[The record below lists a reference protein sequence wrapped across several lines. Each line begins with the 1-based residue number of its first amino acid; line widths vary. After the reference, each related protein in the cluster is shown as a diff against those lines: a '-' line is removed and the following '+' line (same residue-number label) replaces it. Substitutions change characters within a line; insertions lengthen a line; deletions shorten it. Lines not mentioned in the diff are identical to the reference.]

1 MKKSLIALPVVAGA
15 AAAAVAGTSHYA
27 GSQTQTEY
35 QNLLVQLNDLTP
47 FVFENEEYE
56 SGLGSSTALTKVM
69 ASSDADAEVLFR
81 LQHDIKHAAV
91 RVGGDGMAIGTVT
104 INTSLHNSTEL
115 DPAFIE
121 AMTDDV
127 PFTLTT
133 DVHMGGEVSNQ
144 LRITGTDFDKDGASG
159 SWSGIDFET
168 VTKGNSTV
176 GSGSLGVADFQ
187 DAVSGAMFSVEQ
199 NSFEFDIETFG
210 DLIYTGNGKLEFEKL
225 SLVSPE
231 LPVPV
236 AIDSV
241 LVSSDS
247 NMNDDSMNSNAIVS
261 LDGIDS
267 PLPINKASLEVNLDD
282 LLVEGLREYN
292 QFFLTAS
299 TDPEELMGDPE
310 LIKSLGAALRNIVK
324 PGSGLEYKI
333 ALANNEGDVDANLR
347 IGVKTEGM
355 SAAALDNITTGRE
368 LLNILSVN
376 GALDADTSALSQ
388 TPVMMMLGG
397 AGDFLTV
404 TDESIKSEI
413 SLNGTT
419 LVINGVELPLDMMA
433 AGMLDVPFS
442 DLMQM

>member
-1 MKKSLIALPVVAGA
+1 MKKSIFALPIVAGA

-35 QNLLVQLNDLTP
+35 QNLLVQLNELTP

-56 SGLGSSTALTKVM
+56 SGLGSSTALTRVM

-104 INTSLHNSTEL
+104 IDTSLHDSTEL
-115 DPAFIE
+115 DPALIE

-133 DVHMGGEVSNQ
+133 DVRMGGEVSNQ

-159 SWSGIDFET
+159 SWSGVDFET

-236 AIDSV
+236 EIDSV

-247 NMNDDSMNSNAIVS
+247 SMNDDSMNSNAIVS

-267 PLPINKASLEVNLDD
+267 PLPINKASIEVNVDD

-299 TDPEELMGDPE
+299 SDPEELMGDPE
-310 LIKSLGAALRNIVK
+310 FMKSLGAALRNIVK

-355 SAAALDNITTGRE
+355 SADALDNITTGRE
-368 LLNILSVN
+368 LLNILSVD
-376 GALDADTSALSQ
+376 GELDADTSALSQ

-397 AGDFLTV
+397 AGEFLTV

-433 AGMLDVPFS
+433 AGMLDVPFT